1 MPWKDVL
8 PMEERIRF
16 AVLAAK
22 GTEVFSD
29 LCAEFGI
36 SRKTGYKWLR
46 RYRQFGVAGMREWS
60 RRPER
65 CPHRTPAKIEALIL
79 RERRRRRSW
88 GPKKLREVLRSQHAL
103 PVPPSRA
110 TIAKI
115 LKRHGLVGKRG
126 RRRRRGAIAHC
137 GPRTLTQSQGPNQV
151 WTADYKGWFRL
162 GNEERC
168 DPLTVTDLY
177 SRYVLCLRAV
187 WAATQACTR
196 HAFSE
201 VFRLYGLPEVIRVD
215 NGSPFASLGLARL
228 SKLSVW
234 WVSLGIKVEFIQP
247 ASPYQNGAH
256 ERMHKT
262 LKAEATQPPSTN
274 RRAQQRRFDRWR
286 HQFNHERPHEALG
299 MKKPAQLYQPS
310 GRRYDGRDIRIDYP
324 AGFQVKKTTSNGWLR
339 WKGSTYFVGEAFA
352 GARLGLRANA
362 RGENEVYLA
371 NLCLGRLH
379 LDRQGR
385 LRPTASVVPVYPPSP
400 KP

>member
-29 LCAEFGI
+29 LCEQFGI

-46 RYRQFGVAGMREWS
+46 RYRELGIAGTRELS
-60 RRPER
+60 RRPDR

-79 RERRRRRSW
+79 RERRRHRSW
-88 GPKKLREVLRSQHAL
+88 GPKKLRALLVSEHAVA
-103 PVPPSRA
+103 VPPSGA

-115 LKRHGLVGKRG
+115 LRRHGLAGKRG
-126 RRRRRGAIAHC
+126 RRRRPGAIRRP
-137 GPRTLTQSQGPNQV
+137 GPRTLTQPRAPNQV
-151 WTADYKGWFRL
+151 WTVDYKGWFRL
-162 GNEERC
+162 GDGDRC
-168 DPLTVTDLY
+168 DPLTVADLF
-177 SRYVLCLRAV
+177 SRYVLGLRAV

-196 HAFSE
+196 RAFSE
-201 VFRLYGLPEVIRVD
+201 VFRRYGLPEVIRVD
-215 NGSPFASLGLARL
+215 NGSPFASMGLARL

-234 WVSLGIKVEFIQP
+234 WASLGIQVEFIQP

-262 LKAEATQPPSTN
+262 LKAEATQPPSAN

-286 HQFNHERPHEALG
+286 QQFNHQRPHEALA
-299 MKKPAQLYQPS
+299 MKKPAQVYHPS
-310 GRRYDGRDIRIDYP
+310 ARRYDGRDIRMDYP
-324 AGFQVKKTTSNGWLR
+324 AGFQVKRATENGCLR
-339 WKGSTYFVGEAFA
+339 WKGHVYFVGEAFA
-352 GARLGLRANA
+352 RTRLGLRQNA
-362 RGENEVYLA
+362 RGETELFLA
-371 NLCLGRLH
+371 NLCLGKLH
-379 LDRQGR
+379 LERQGR
-385 LRPTASVVPVYPPSP
+385 LRPTASVVPVFPLLL